1 MCKRCSDLGP
11 QTFEAA
17 RQLLR
22 EFHILRERKKA
33 DRKNN
38 HNDGPVQPFNA
49 VKEELER
56 LVEDYTRHI
65 YFGNSKIKSFVV
77 EALSFVKIDL
87 TGENQNTGS

>member
-1 MCKRCSDLGP
+1 MCKRCSDVRP

-22 EFHILRERKKA
+22 EFHILCEQKKA
-33 DRKNN
+33 DRNNN
-38 HNDGPVQPFNA
+38 HNDRPVQPFNA
-49 VKEELER
+49 VKEELQR

>member
-1 MCKRCSDLGP
+1 MCNRCCDVAP

-22 EFHILRERKKA
+22 EFHILCERKRA
-33 DRKNN
+33 DGNKY
-38 HNDGPVQPFNA
+38 HNDGPVQPLNDI
-49 VKEELER
+49 KEELQR
-56 LVEDYTRHI
+56 LVEDYTKHI

-77 EALSFVKIDL
+77 EALSFVNIDL